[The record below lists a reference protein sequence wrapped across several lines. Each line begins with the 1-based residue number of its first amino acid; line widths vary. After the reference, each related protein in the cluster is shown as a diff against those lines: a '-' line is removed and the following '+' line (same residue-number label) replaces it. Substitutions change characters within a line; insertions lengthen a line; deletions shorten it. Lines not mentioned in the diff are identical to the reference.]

1 MKHLAIL
8 SFIFWVMLLPFVLN
22 AQSVGINTTGDPAHS
37 SSILDVTSTEKGVLV
52 PRMDKAQKLGIS
64 NPATGLLVFQNGPDS
79 IGFHY
84 YDGTGW
90 TWLSNANQSLDTTA
104 WLVGG
109 NVGLQDTSFIG
120 HRDNVPLQFRQNN
133 IITGYS
139 DYFRFN
145 YFLGRYAGN
154 PAGTGHLAMGDS
166 SGNAAGH
173 NFPSTFLGIRSGV
186 YSTGVNNTFVGAYA
200 GQNTT
205 TGGYNVFMGT
215 ASGRYNLTGE
225 ANAYMGMFSGTQGT
239 TAGYN
244 AAFGYA
250 TLSENR
256 TSNFNVAMGLYSLR
270 RHRRNG
276 NAYNT
281 AIGSFAMEEDTA
293 SYANVAVGTSAL
305 RLNRNT
311 NGNTAL
317 GTNTLNNHISGDYN
331 TAIGYESMIADT
343 TGALNTAMG
352 WRSLRFNRNGS
363 ENTAL
368 GVGALE
374 FSDSAAQNT
383 IIGRGA
389 MIGVS
394 GDRGEFG
401 NVAVGFYAAGLS
413 SGTRESIAIGRI
425 AGYRNRGN
433 NNIFIGTS
441 SGYGLSPASGPTG
454 IENTAVGAYSYA
466 YGTTGRSNSMLGL
479 GAMYFNTTGSGN
491 VAIGVRSLHDN
502 IVGSANIAI
511 GDSSLFNNVNSNQN
525 TAIGRFSLFNNNNGS
540 GNTAIGFQSGTSNV
554 AGSSNTFVGNNA
566 NVNSPGLIN
575 ATALGANAYAAR
587 SNSIVLGSI
596 AGENGATNTV
606 NVGIGTN
613 NPLLRLH
620 VVRAGT
626 ASTVYNSS
634 SAAVFEG
641 NGTTYVQVNA
651 PDNALSGIISGNQ
664 QTSLRSGL
672 MFPSDSSMQFR
683 TGGNF
688 TRMTVANTGF
698 VGIGTT
704 APLTKLHVYENT
716 ATNPN
721 IRIAS
726 ASSAYEAGVQMV
738 KSNAGSD
745 WRMYVD
751 VSGYLNFARSTDDF
765 ATDGT
770 DYFTAFTSFL
780 QPTTDNFSRLG
791 GPSNR
796 WTTVYAIA
804 GTINTSDAR
813 QKQNIRD
820 LNYGLKELMQLRPVS
835 FEWKENPQW
844 GNRIGFIA
852 QEVQPILSEVV
863 QKGELKSKKEI
874 LNDLQQPAHSD
885 TDMLGIYYSDIIP
898 VAVKA
903 IQEQQKTIEK
913 QQEEIEFLKKQ
924 QEVLNQQLEEIKKK
938 VGL

>member
-1 MKHLAIL
+1 MKRVTSTLLITGLLLINSKL
-8 SFIFWVMLLPFVLN
+8 S

-37 SSILDVTSTEKGVLV
+37 SAILDVTSTDKGVLV
-52 PRMDKAQKLGIS
+52 PRLDKAQKLGIS

-84 YDGTGW
+84 YNGTGW

-139 DYFRFN
+139 NYFRFN
-145 YFLGRYAGN
+145 YFLGRNAGN

-186 YSTGVNNTFVGAYA
+186 YSTGANNTFVGAYA
-200 GQNTT
+200 GQTTT
-205 TGGYNVFMGT
+205 TGGLNVFMGT
-215 ASGRYNLTGE
+215 ASGRYNLSGE

-239 TAGYN
+239 SASYN
-244 AAFGYA
+244 AALGYA

-256 TSNFNVAMGLYSLR
+256 TSNFNVAMGFYSLR

-317 GTNTLNNHISGDYN
+317 GTNTMNNHISGDFN

-413 SGTRESIAIGRI
+413 SGTRESIAIGRL

-433 NNIFIGTS
+433 SNIFIGAG
-441 SGYGLSPASGPTG
+441 SGYGLSPSSGPTG
-454 IENTAVGAYSYA
+454 IENTAVGAYSYS
-466 YGTTGRSNSMLGL
+466 YGTTGRSNSLLGL

-502 IVGSANIAI
+502 QTGNSNIAI
-511 GDSSLFNNVNSNQN
+511 GDSALFKSTGNFNSG
-525 TAIGRFSLFNNNNGS
+525 IGRFSLFNTTTGT
-540 GNTAIGFQSGTSNV
+540 GNTALGFQAGTSNNT
-554 AGSSNTFVGNNA
+554 GSNNTYIGFNA
-566 NVNSPGLIN
+566 NTLTTSLVNT
-575 ATALGANAYAAR
+575 TAIGAYAYTTQ
-587 SNSIVLGSI
+587 SNSLILGSI
-596 AGENGATNTV
+596 SGLNGATNTV
-606 NVGIGTN
+606 NVGIGLTN
-613 NPLLRLH
+613 PFARLH

-626 ASTVYNSS
+626 ASTVYSS
-634 SAAVFEG
+634 NSAAVFEG
-641 NGTTYVQVNA
+641 NGVTYVQVNT
-651 PDNALSGIISGNQ
+651 PDNALSGLIAGNQ
-664 QTSLRSGL
+664 QTAIRSGL

-683 TGGNF
+683 TGGNS
-688 TRMTVANTGF
+688 TRMSVSNAGF

-704 APLTKLHVYENT
+704 APLTKLHVYEN
-716 ATNPN
+716 ALTNPN

-726 ASSAYEAGVQMV
+726 ASSAYEPGIQMV
-738 KSNAGSD
+738 KTNAGSD

-751 VSGYLNFARSTDDF
+751 AAGYLNFARSIDDF
-765 ATDGT
+765 GTAGT
-770 DYFTAFTSFL
+770 DYISAFTSFF
-780 QPTTDNFSRLG
+780 QPSIDNSIRLG

-796 WTTVYAIA
+796 WTTVYAIT

-835 FEWKENPQW
+835 FEWKDNPQW

-863 QKGELKSKKEI
+863 QKGELKSQKEI
-874 LNDLQQPAHSD
+874 LNDLQQPVKSD

-913 QQEEIEFLKKQ
+913 QQEEIELLKKQ